1 MNTTVSELL
10 FTKKDLPFRWSQ
22 IKHDF
27 WGDIKAQT
35 MKSIK
40 NLIEHYTDIEIQD
53 IIGAKPGKHLFRRS
67 TYRNGYTTRTLQTS
81 FGYIPNLKISRV
93 RDGNLQPHVLD
104 SYMRRS
110 PDLDQT
116 VLKMFL
122 AGVCTRRVKEVLAPL
137 AGENAVS
144 STTVSKITKLLDS
157 HVQKFHSRPLKDH
170 YRYLIFDG
178 VYLRMKSPIKSRR
191 RCVLVAYGIRLD
203 GQRELIG
210 FRLANHGESQTAWE
224 GFMNSLFQRG
234 LDGTTVKLVTIDGN
248 KGLANAAEV
257 FYPNARIQRCWAHKL
272 RNATN
277 HVPRKLQLTFS
288 AEASRIYK
296 ANSKSDAVLA
306 FKELKQIW
314 TPIAPKAISVI
325 EDDLDSLLSF
335 FRCPAPLWIKLRT
348 TNMIE
353 RVFREVRR
361 RTRTMSTFNNLASL
375 ERIIFAIFH
384 RQNTIWS
391 KKPLKI

>member
-1 MNTTVSELL
+1 
-10 FTKKDLPFRWSQ
+10 
-22 IKHDF
+22 
-27 WGDIKAQT
+27 
-35 MKSIK
+35 
-40 NLIEHYTDIEIQD
+40 
-53 IIGAKPGKHLFRRS
+53 
-67 TYRNGYTTRTLQTS
+67 
-81 FGYIPNLKISRV
+81 
-93 RDGNLQPHVLD
+93 
-104 SYMRRS
+104 
-110 PDLDQT
+110 
-116 VLKMFL
+116 
-122 AGVCTRRVKEVLAPL
+122 
-137 AGENAVS
+137 
-144 STTVSKITKLLDS
+144 
-157 HVQKFHSRPLKDH
+157 
-170 YRYLIFDG
+170 
-178 VYLRMKSPIKSRR
+178 
-191 RCVLVAYGIRLD
+191 
-203 GQRELIG
+203 
-210 FRLANHGESQTAWE
+210 
-224 GFMNSLFQRG
+224 MNSLFQRG